1 MTSAIEG
8 LNASKSADGML
19 GAARDIA
26 RANDHWHWDVLA
38 DLAPLLP
45 ETDRAL
51 ARRGLLP

>member
-1 MTSAIEG
+1 MTSALEG
-8 LNASKSADGML
+8 LNLSKTTDGVL

-26 RANDHWHWDVLA
+26 AANDHWHRDVLA

-51 ARRGLLP
+51 ARRGRQP